1 MQAKF
6 KYLYVKKNCFIKSV
20 TSKLQGYLFN
30 CLHWINKVDIRPQ
43 SLSKVQRKFMLH
55 FLSLCDH
62 GSRWG
67 LKVAR
72 TLTSVS
78 WKASKLMF

>member
-6 KYLYVKKNCFIKSV
+6 KYLYMKKNCFIKSV

-30 CLHWINKVDIRPQ
+30 RLHWINKVDIRPQ

-55 FLSLCDH
+55 FLTVYVTTGVD
-62 GSRWG
+62 G
-67 LKVAR
+67 V
-72 TLTSVS
+72 
-78 WKASKLMF
+78 WK